1 MIQSNRLL
9 KYFGSRRALAEVSLE
24 IDRGEAVGVLGL
36 NGVGKTTLLRILA
49 TDLRPTAGSVLVDG
63 VDAVRNP
70 LPVRRRIGFL
80 PQVPPLYP
88 DMVVMDYLR
97 FAGRL
102 HGLDAMT
109 LARRLEEVAEM
120 TPS

>member
-1 MIQSNRLL
+1 MIKADRLL
-9 KYFGSRRALAEVSLE
+9 KYYGVRRALSGVSLE

-49 TDLRPTAGSVLVDG
+49 TDLRPTAGAFYVDG
-63 VDAVRNP
+63 IDAIRDP

-88 DMVVMDYLR
+88 DMPVVDHLR
-97 FAGRL
+97 YAGRL
-102 HGLDAMT
+102 HEMDGPT
-109 LARRLEEVAEM
+109 LEGRLREVA
-120 TPS
+120 